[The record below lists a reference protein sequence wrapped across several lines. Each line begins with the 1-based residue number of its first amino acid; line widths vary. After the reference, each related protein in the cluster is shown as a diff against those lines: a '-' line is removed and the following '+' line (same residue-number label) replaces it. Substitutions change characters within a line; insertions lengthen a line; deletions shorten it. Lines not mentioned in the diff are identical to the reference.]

1 MAYQKIVVNTG
12 RALTVSASDTF
23 PIPQIT
29 EDLYTGSCNNV
40 TATGTVTSNSTNL
53 LIDTGADFTS
63 TTAPLPIIPGNGS
76 PINPGVDRAFNTT
89 ANPDTFANILAV
101 AATQLTLN
109 GVIFTTGTDNYSI
122 IRQFVLQDTTKDFS
136 RVPVGSIV
144 YNTRN
149 GDIAYVTGLG
159 AGGALNLSANI
170 FGTVDSADD
179 TYKVFASSST
189 LVSATGFNYNSAEGC
204 LLYVGQAAAI
214 AAIGEEFV
222 DVKVMT
228 VGGDIV
234 TFYSFPVGNYLPVQV
249 VQLFETGSTAKIW
262 KGCLAIW

>member
-12 RALTVSASDTF
+12 RALKVVASDTF

-29 EDLYTGSCNNV
+29 EDLYVGNCNNE
-40 TATGTVTSNSTNL
+40 TASGTVTSNSANL

-63 TTAPLPIIPGNGS
+63 TTAPLPVIPGNGS
-76 PINPGVDRAFNTT
+76 ALNPGVDRAFNTT
-89 ANPDTFANILAV
+89 ANPDTFQNILVV
-101 AATQLTLN
+101 ADTQLTLN

-144 YNTRN
+144 YNTTS

-179 TYKVFASSST
+179 SYKVFASSST
-189 LVSATGFNYNSAEGC
+189 LVSATGFNYSSAEGC
-204 LLYVGQAAAI
+204 LLYVGQAASI
-214 AAIGEEFV
+214 SAIGDDYV

-234 TFYSFPVGNYLPVQV
+234 IFYNFPVGNYLPIQV
-249 VQLFETGSTAKIW
+249 VQLFETGSSTKIS